1 MPYDQRDPD
10 PTAPKAALAEIYAPS
25 ELLPDPLPADP
36 LPLARAWYDRAH
48 ADKVQPNPNAMT
60 LGTVSATGMPSARI
74 VLCKNFDASAGLIVF
89 YTNYES
95 RKSEELGT
103 TGRASLVFHWDV
115 LDRQIRME
123 CRAVRS
129 PKAESDAYFASR
141 PIESRLGAWSSNQ
154 SREIGSRLD
163 LIRQVEQTAARFG
176 LSHADLL
183 KSDASA
189 EIPRPPHWGGWRLWI
204 ERIELWAAGP
214 GRVHDRA
221 VWQRELTPA
230 GEHDFEAGGW
240 SRRRLQP

>member
-1 MPYDQRDPD
+1 MPYDQRDP
-10 PTAPKAALAEIYAPS
+10 APSAPRAGLAEIYAPS
-25 ELLPDPLPADP
+25 ELLPEPLPADP
-36 LPLARAWYDRAH
+36 LPLARAWYDQAH
-48 ADKVQPNPNAMT
+48 RDKVQPNPNAMT
-60 LGTVSATGMPSARI
+60 LGTVATSGFPSARI
-74 VLCKNFDASAGLIVF
+74 VLCKQFDAEAGLIVF

-95 RKSEELGT
+95 RKSQELAA

-129 PKAESDAYFASR
+129 PASESDAYYASR

-154 SREIGSRLD
+154 SREIGSRAD

-176 LSHADLL
+176 LSGADLQNPE
-183 KSDASA
+183 ATA

-204 ERIELWAAGP
+204 ERLELWAAGP

-221 VWQRELTPA
+221 VWSRDLTPDGPHEFA
-230 GEHDFEAGGW
+230 ASPWTH
-240 SRRRLQP
+240 RRLQP